1 MQVYIEG
8 FQANDQICLPLSSV
22 AVIFVHRYCSADLF
36 HLNFVGIKDRNSQQN
51 VTLSSAA
58 FDQISHSFLQ
68 DVEVPQLVQNCALP
82 IVQDTRDN
90 IVRSGLCCTLR
101 YIIKLQH
108 ECCPGKSLVDLLGFR
123 GGSLKACAE
132 MSGWTKLCEVD
143 LPHSI
148 SQLIQD
154 IKSSCNRNS
163 RTNFEIAADV
173 MKLEWY
179 FEKPPLLHNN
189 DKRKRELI
197 KQIQT
202 ESVAMKTHA
211 DDVDA
216 VIKNFFQDREIVEP
230 HDSVVYRVV
239 RMGDRS
245 SRRRKEEKAE
255 HLQKNKN
262 TIDDVER
269 KKTRI
274 SIQTGDLSQLS
285 TTDHMASEITDV
297 DSLISFVKNMTLHNI
312 EFVHLYSEGIQIT
325 VADLI
330 LFVYMYYLMK
340 SIQFNATSVLEIV
353 PNIIHWLEYLVKLP
367 LLWQTCEAL
376 GFDVLGLQAG
386 LKRGN
391 TLQTG
396 IGFTSPR
403 NIQDLKENIDIMEI
417 SQKCK
422 SKYHP
427 SKPEIDSALQ
437 IIKKTGIEPQVSDH
451 PCGSN
456 VQLDWEGMPPVAHPR
471 DELPEKR
478 VARKCQQLENLV
490 TAVKA
495 IARDGN
501 VIVDFCSGG
510 GHLGIVLAYL
520 LPRCQIY
527 LVENKEESLIRA
539 KNRVERLKLS
549 NVILYQCNMDYFCG
563 KFDVGVCLHACG
575 VATDMVLKKCLENQ
589 ASFVICP
596 CCYGGIQN
604 THLIAYPRSQCFRDS
619 IEYKDY
625 LTLGHAADQTEV
637 GIESEAQGKYCM
649 NLVDTDRAML
659 AQEHGYE
666 VILCSLHPLS
676 CTPKNNLLIGTY
688 NILS

>member
-8 FQANDQICLPLSSV
+8 FQADGQIFLPLSSV
-22 AVIFVHRYCSADLF
+22 AVIFVHRYCNADLF
-36 HLNFVGIKDRNSQQN
+36 HLNLVGMKDRNAQEN

-58 FDQISHSFLQ
+58 FAQVSHSFLQ
-68 DVEVPQLVQNCALP
+68 DVDVPQLVQNSALP
-82 IVQDTRDN
+82 IVQDIRDN

-108 ECCPGKSLVDLLGFR
+108 ERCPGKSLVDLLGFR

-132 MSGWTKLCEVD
+132 LSGWTKLCEVD
-143 LPHSI
+143 LPQSI

-154 IKSSCNRNS
+154 IKSSYDHS
-163 RTNFEIAADV
+163 SKINFEIAADV

-179 FEKPPLLHNN
+179 FEKPPMLHNN
-189 DKRKRELI
+189 DKWKRELI

-202 ESVAMKTHA
+202 ETVAMATHA
-211 DDVDA
+211 NDVDTF
-216 VIKNFFQDREIVEP
+216 VKNFFQEREIVEP

-239 RMGDRS
+239 RMGDMRS
-245 SRRRKEEKAE
+245 SKRKEYV
-255 HLQKNKN
+255 QKNKN
-262 TIDDVER
+262 TIADAER
-269 KKTRI
+269 KKNRS
-274 SIQTGDLSQLS
+274 SIQNGDLSQQSSPDDTKL
-285 TTDHMASEITDV
+285 EITDV
-297 DSLISFVKNMTLHNI
+297 DSLISVVNSMTLHNI

-325 VADLI
+325 IADLV
-330 LFVYMYYLMK
+330 LFVYVYYLMQ
-340 SIQFNATSVLEIV
+340 SIQFNTALMLEIL
-353 PNIIHWLEYLVKLP
+353 PKIIHWLEHLVKLP

-386 LKRGN
+386 LKKDN
-391 TLQTG
+391 TLQTS

-403 NIQDLKENIDIMEI
+403 NIQDLKNNIDIMEI

-427 SKPEIDSALQ
+427 SKPDIDSALQ
-437 IIKKTGIEPQVSDH
+437 IIKKMGIEPQVSEH

-456 VQLDWEGMPPVAHPR
+456 VQLDWEGMHPIAHPR

-478 VARKCQQLENLV
+478 VARKCQQLENLA

-495 IARDGN
+495 IARDGD
-501 VIVDFCSGG
+501 VVVDFCSGG

-520 LPRCQIY
+520 LPKCQIY
-527 LVENKEESLIRA
+527 LVENKEESLNRA
-539 KNRVERLKLS
+539 KKRVERLKLS
-549 NVILYQCNMDYFCG
+549 NVFLYQCNMDYFCG
-563 KFDVGVCLHACG
+563 KFNVGVCLHACG

-604 THLIAYPRSQCFRDS
+604 THRITYPRSQCFRDS

-666 VILCSLHPLS
+666 VILCFLQPLS
-676 CTPKNNLLIGTY
+676 CTPKNNLLIGTH